1 MRKIKVIGVIILL
14 IFILSTNVKAL
25 TEKIENEESNITEK
39 IRNENNTSENITEE
53 NNTQENVTRTRAKS
67 RREENNYYEP
77 QYPSYNPPP
86 I

>member
-39 IRNENNTSENITEE
+39 IVDENNTSENITEE
-53 NNTQENVTRTRAKS
+53 NQDENTARDLLGNTCAHQLFGT
-67 RREENNYYEP
+67 
-77 QYPSYNPPP
+77 
-86 I
+86 